1 MYPVPRS
8 SWILTYCK
16 IFNCHLRYCFLTDYF
31 IFYFSYGGDCDITF
45 SVKGVKAGIKDFQVS
60 GLVRIVMKPLLAQM
74 PLIGGMQV
82 FFLNNPD
89 IDFNLVG
96 IADVLDFP
104 GLRYSLDSNAFSF
117 ADWLMVSGM

>member
-1 MYPVPRS
+1 MKMYPDLRS
-8 SWILTYCK
+8 SWTLTYCETLS
-16 IFNCHLRYCFLTDYF
+16 CDLRSYLF
-31 IFYFSYGGDCDITF
+31 IQLFVLSFSYGGDCDITF

-60 GLVRIVMKPLLAQM
+60 GLVRIVMKPLLTQM
-74 PLIGGMQV
+74 PLVGGLQV

-104 GLRYSLDSNAFSF
+104 GLRYLLHQNALKFY
-117 ADWLMVSGM
+117 

>member
-1 MYPVPRS
+1 
-8 SWILTYCK
+8 
-16 IFNCHLRYCFLTDYF
+16 
-31 IFYFSYGGDCDITF
+31 
-45 SVKGVKAGIKDFQVS
+45 VKAGIKDFQVS

-74 PLIGGMQV
+74 PLVGGMQV

-104 GLRYSLDSNAFSF
+104 GLRYSFN
-117 ADWLMVSGM
+117 

>member
-1 MYPVPRS
+1 MTKMYPVLRS
-8 SWILTYCK
+8 SWILTYCE
-16 IFNCHLRYCFLTDYF
+16 IFTFSSCSVFTN
-31 IFYFSYGGDCDITF
+31 FYSLSYGGDCDITF

-74 PLIGGMQV
+74 PLVGGLQV

-104 GLRYSLDSNAFSF
+104 GLR
-117 ADWLMVSGM
+117 

>member
-1 MYPVPRS
+1 
-8 SWILTYCK
+8 LTYCE
-16 IFNCHLRYCFLTDYF
+16 IFLQFEVLFFYRLFYF
-31 IFYFSYGGDCDITF
+31 FFSFSYGGDCDITF

-104 GLRYSLDSNAFSF
+104 GLR
-117 ADWLMVSGM
+117 

>member
-1 MYPVPRS
+1 LPIEVLFS
-8 SWILTYCK
+8 QIIVC
-16 IFNCHLRYCFLTDYF
+16 
-31 IFYFSYGGDCDITF
+31 YFSYGGDCDITF

-82 FFLNNPD
+82 FFLNNPE

-104 GLRYSLDSNAFSF
+104 GLRYSLD
-117 ADWLMVSGM
+117 

>member
-8 SWILTYCK
+8 SWILTYCE
-16 IFNCHLRYCFLTDYF
+16 IFCNLRCCFLTDYF
-31 IFYFSYGGDCDITF
+31 IFFSYGGDCDITF

-104 GLRYSLDSNAFSF
+104 GLRYCLD
-117 ADWLMVSGM
+117 